1 MASLSSVELLQQQGA
16 ERCGAFGFLPA
27 AKLGNIVCVQF
38 DRNIPMNPM
47 HVLWRMPPTKGK
59 VVAVELKRVVPEPA
73 KYID

>member
-47 HVLWRMPPTKGK
+47 HSLWGMPPTMGK
-59 VVAVELKRVVPEPA
+59 IVADKLKRVVFKLA